1 VLAACFSLVGCAL
14 SLLSLFHF
22 VSSRLNPLV
31 FFGFYCLLIGYLIL
45 RSAFLPRAVGAF
57 MVFGGV
63 GWLTFLSERLSSF
76 LSPYNLAPGILGEV
90 ALTLWLL
97 AFGVNVER
105 WNQQAKAAA

>member
-1 VLAACFSLVGCAL
+1 
-14 SLLSLFHF
+14 
-22 VSSRLNPLV
+22 
-31 FFGFYCLLIGYLIL
+31 
-45 RSAFLPRAVGAF
+45 